1 MNEERE
7 EVYQI
12 LELGKHLKNLHHK
25 KGFGG
30 LLFIDLSMIKFSK
43 LSSYIRQLDKEN
55 QELKEELEES
65 KDNYNCLLNQKKQF
79 EYIMSKQVDYQGQQ
93 KEFTKWL
100 EEENKQLKDNWKKL
114 KEYIDKT
121 KIKEFEKSYGKR
133 YGKTFNQAEII
144 VCNMILNKMQK
155 LEEK

>member
-1 MNEERE
+1 MSEERE

-55 QELKEELEES
+55 EELKRLLEE
-65 KDNYNCLLNQKKQF
+65 KNKPQIFIDTQDMEERYAEGLYQ
-79 EYIMSKQVDYQGQQ
+79 DY
-93 KEFTKWL
+93 L
-100 EEENKQLKDNWKKL
+100 EEENKK
-114 KEYIDKT
+114 YKT
-121 KIKEFEKSYGKR
+121 QQKEFIKYLEDEKDRLARECSNIYEDSL
-133 YGKTFNQAEII
+133 GKTRLVNEDIFDEID
-144 VCNMILNKMQK
+144 NILQK
-155 LEEK
+155 YKSIIGEN